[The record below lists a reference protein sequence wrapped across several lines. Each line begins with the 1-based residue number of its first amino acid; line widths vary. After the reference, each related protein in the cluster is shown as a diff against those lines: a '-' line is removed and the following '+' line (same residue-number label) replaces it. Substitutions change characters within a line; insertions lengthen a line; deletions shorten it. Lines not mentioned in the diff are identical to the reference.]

1 MSCLKILV
9 VKHKTNNALD
19 IKNKLQK
26 LGYFVLEITEYGD
39 KAIQKLGEI
48 NPNLVLVD
56 ICLLGMMDGVRL
68 ADIVMN
74 DFELPVL
81 CLTEDDS
88 DEKIY
93 EDRRTEPLSYITKPV
108 EEQDLQ
114 IAIEMAVYK
123 HQTKIKLQEQQQK
136 FLAILKSMGCAVM
149 ITDTC
154 GYIHMMNPIAEEL
167 TGWKQEQAV
176 TKKLTEILSLV
187 DKDTGVQ
194 IKNLATQVIQTG
206 VVLDLPETLTL
217 IAKDD
222 AEIQIGGNIAPI
234 RDDDGN
240 SIGAVVVFQ
249 DITQRKQTEAQLV
262 RNAFYDALTALPNR
276 VLFLERLNQ
285 VFERRKRR
293 NNDRYAVLFL
303 DVDGFKG
310 INDSFGHAAG
320 DNLLIEIARRLESC
334 LRSADTVARFGGDE
348 FAILIE
354 DIKDVSDTTNVA
366 KRIQET
372 LKLPIDIAEH
382 KISISASIGIALS
395 CSSYEQPENLLRDA
409 DMAMYDAKQQGKAR
423 YVVFNSHQKIILT
436 NQSENSQY
444 EYAIESAQ
452 T

>member
-9 VKHKTNNALD
+9 VEDEKKNALD
-19 IKNKLQK
+19 IKKRLQK
-26 LGYFVLEITEYGD
+26 LGHYVSEITEYGD
-39 KAIQKLGEI
+39 KAIQKLGEV

-56 ICLLGMMDGVRL
+56 ICLLGIIDGVRL

-74 DFELPVL
+74 DFQLPVL
-81 CLTEDDS
+81 YLTEDDS
-88 DEKIY
+88 EIEQIY
-93 EDRRTEPLSYITKPV
+93 ENRQTEPFSYITKPV
-108 EEQDLQ
+108 AEQDLQ
-114 IAIEMAVYK
+114 IAIEIAVYK

-136 FLAILKSMGCAVM
+136 FMAILKSMGCAVM

-154 GYIHMMNPIAEEL
+154 GCIHLMNPIAEEL
-167 TGWKQEQAV
+167 TGWKQEEAV
-176 TKKLTEILSLV
+176 TKKLAEILSLV
-187 DKDTGVQ
+187 DKDTGVL

-206 VVLDLPETLTL
+206 VVLNLPETLTL

-222 AEIQIGGNIAPI
+222 TEIQIGGNIAPI
-234 RDDDGN
+234 RDDNGN
-240 SIGAVVVFQ
+240 LIGSVVVFQ

-262 RNAFYDALTALPNR
+262 RNAFYDALTGLPNR
-276 VLFLERLNQ
+276 VLFLERLSQ

-310 INDSFGHAAG
+310 INDSFGHGAG

-354 DIKDVSDTTNVA
+354 DIKDISDTTNVA

-372 LKLPIDIAEH
+372 LKLPIYIEEH

-409 DMAMYDAKQQGKAR
+409 DMAMYEAKQQGKAR
-423 YVVFNSHQKIILT
+423 YVVFNSQKSYHT
-436 NQSENSQY
+436 NRPVKK
-444 EYAIESAQ
+444 
-452 T
+452 